1 MATIFETAKYSDC
14 QRPVYTSLELSNMV
28 QKKRIKEELSQADFS
43 NKYNVEEV
51 VLQQIEEGRQC
62 FGPQLYK
69 ACGRILEL
77 SVEEITKMEQDDFS
91 CAGFRATADSQ
102 HTRNTINLANYLFN
116 EMIMQKRISV
126 S

>member
-28 QKKRIKEELSQADFS
+28 KKKRMREGLSHEDFAIM
-43 NKYNVEEV
+43 YNVEEV
-51 VLQQIEEGRQC
+51 VLQQIEEGKQS

-77 SVEEITKMEQDDFS
+77 SIDEITKVEQDDIG
-91 CAGFRATADSQ
+91 CAGFRVSADSQ
-102 HTRNTINLANYLFN
+102 HTRHTIDLANYLFN
-116 EMIMQKRISV
+116 EIIMQKRISV